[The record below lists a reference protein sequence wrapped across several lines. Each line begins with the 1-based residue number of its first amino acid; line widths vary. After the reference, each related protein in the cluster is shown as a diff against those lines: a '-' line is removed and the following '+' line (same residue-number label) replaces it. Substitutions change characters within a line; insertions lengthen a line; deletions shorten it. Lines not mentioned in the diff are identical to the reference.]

1 MPPHSVAVFRDSPG
15 RIGGGDI
22 LVIGFPLHG
31 RIAIQPIFTRGRAL
45 DAWTGD
51 SSRTGRFRIKADIR
65 RGNSGGPVLDV
76 NGLVIGVLTAKINTP
91 KMFKKTGRFMRNVG
105 IAISR
110 RIVLEFLKRHGVD
123 YRTRRGGMPSVAADF
138 LV

>member
-31 RIAIQPIFTRGRAL
+31 RILIQPIFTRGRAL
-45 DAWTGD
+45 DAWTG
-51 SSRTGRFRIKADIR
+51 TGRFRIKADIR
-65 RGNSGGPVLDV
+65 RGNSSGPVLDV
-76 NGLVIGVLTAKINTP
+76 NGLVIGVVTAKINTP

-123 YRTRRGGMPSVAADF
+123 YRTRRGGMPSVAAGF